1 MFSAPANTADL
12 TGTRVVH
19 SYDSVVPPYL
29 LATSLSAATQSYNHT
44 AVPSVV
50 DSSQRPLPTP
60 QPVSGNLFAMIATTM
75 EKINADHG
83 LPALQV
89 FKFDGSSENYPM
101 FRQRFHQMAES
112 KALDEP
118 MKVTRLLQFLEG
130 LALLAVH
137 R

>member
-1 MFSAPANTADL
+1 
-12 TGTRVVH
+12 
-19 SYDSVVPPYL
+19 
-29 LATSLSAATQSYNHT
+29 
-44 AVPSVV
+44 
-50 DSSQRPLPTP
+50 
-60 QPVSGNLFAMIATTM
+60 MIATTM